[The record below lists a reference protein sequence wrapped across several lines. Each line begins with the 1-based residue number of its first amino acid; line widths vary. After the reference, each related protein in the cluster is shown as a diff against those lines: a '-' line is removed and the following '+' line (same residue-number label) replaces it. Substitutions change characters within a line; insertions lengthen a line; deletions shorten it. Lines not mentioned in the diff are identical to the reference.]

1 MNPDQLTTAFYMVA
15 RLADKLG
22 EAPIKDKVWTHKVDD
37 HWFVKINGCPEKKE
51 SIPPYHMLVE
61 FNGFPAGC
69 VSPWE
74 GVFAAGTEA
83 NEDLFIDAVMAKLES
98 MGADMSQIK
107 EEDMR
112 KKGPARIS
120 EDQAVKEINTA
131 LDDWEALD

>member
-22 EAPIKDKVWTHKVDD
+22 QAPIKDKVWKHKVDD
-37 HWFVKINGCPEKKE
+37 HWSVKINGFPKEKE
-51 SIPPYHMLVE
+51 SIPPYHMMVE

-74 GVFAAGTEA
+74 GVFAAGSAA
-83 NEDLFIDAVMAKLES
+83 NEDVFIDAVMEKLES
-98 MGADMSQIK
+98 LGADMSQIK

-112 KKGPARIS
+112 KKGQARVS
-120 EDQAVKEINTA
+120 EEQAVKEINEF
-131 LDDWEALD
+131 LDDLEE